1 MRAERLLS
9 LILTLAD
16 GRLHPAPELAKA
28 AGVSERSIYR
38 DMEVLSG
45 MGIPVESVTGR
56 DGGFR
61 VLPGFALD
69 RSLLDEG
76 ELAAVAAALGGM
88 GRVTGDG
95 AVLGAKSKLGA
106 LLARSSDRRKS
117 WIRIELGGGQRDRER
132 IEVLRRAIEER
143 RLVRI
148 TYRNAEGTST
158 DRQVEPI
165 AVCYL
170 WQSWYLWG
178 YCRLRGDFR
187 LFKLGRIEAAHV
199 LLSGFEPRPE
209 PSEDAWHREGW
220 ESTEPVAVVLAVEAG
235 AAAKAEEWFS
245 GSEATADGGRIIRTS
260 LPLNEWLT
268 GYVLAFGEG
277 IRVLEPESLA
287 RTVAERAEKI
297 SRLYKS
303 LT

>member
-16 GRLHPAPELAKA
+16 GRLHPASALAKA

-61 VLPGFALD
+61 VLPGFTLD

-76 ELAAVAAALGGM
+76 ELAAVAAALGGL
-88 GRVTGDG
+88 GKATGDG
-95 AVLGAKSKLGA
+95 AILGAKSKLGA
-106 LLARSSDRRKS
+106 LLARSPERRKS
-117 WIRIELGGGQRDRER
+117 WIRIELGGGARDRER

-148 TYRNAEGTST
+148 TYRDAEGSPTE
-158 DRQVEPI
+158 RQVEPI

-178 YCRLRGDFR
+178 FCRLRGDFR
-187 LFKLGRIEAAHV
+187 LFKLGRIESAQI
-199 LLSGFEPRPE
+199 LLSGFVPRPE
-209 PSEDAWHREGW
+209 PSEDAWHRESW
-220 ESTEPVAVVLAVEAG
+220 ESAEPVEVVLAVEADAAGKADEWFGNAG
-235 AAAKAEEWFS
+235 AAA
-245 GSEATADGGRIIRTS
+245 GGGRLIRTR
-260 LPLNEWLT
+260 LPQNEWLV
-268 GYVLAFGEG
+268 GYILSFGEG

-287 RTVAERAEKI
+287 RTVSDRAEKI
-297 SRLYKS
+297 ARLYKS

>member
-16 GRLHPAPELAKA
+16 GRLHPASELAKA
-28 AGVSERSIYR
+28 TGVSERSIYR

-45 MGIPVESVTGR
+45 MGIPVESLTGR

-88 GRVTGDG
+88 GRATGDG
-95 AVLGAKSKLGA
+95 GILGAKSKLGA
-106 LLARSSDRRKS
+106 LLARSPERRKS

-132 IEVLRRAIEER
+132 IEILRRAIEER

-148 TYRNAEGTST
+148 TYRDAEGSST
-158 DRQVEPI
+158 ERQVEPI

-178 YCRLRGDFR
+178 FCRLRADFR

-199 LLSGFEPRPE
+199 LLAGFDPRPE
-209 PSEDAWHREGW
+209 PSEDAWHRESW
-220 ESTEPVAVVLAVEAG
+220 ESTEPVEVVLSVEAE
-235 AAAKAEEWFS
+235 AAGKADEWF
-245 GSEATADGGRIIRTS
+245 GSFEATADGGRLIRTS
-260 LPLNEWLT
+260 LPQNEWLT
-268 GYVLAFGEG
+268 GYILSFGEG

-287 RTVAERAEKI
+287 RIVSERAEKI
-297 SRLYKS
+297 SRLYK
-303 LT
+303 T